1 MYKKIINGKEYVY
14 DKSQE
19 NLLIKSRLKELF
31 DNFCKEKKIK
41 KNKLIED
48 FYKAI
53 LLNHNDGSLEITKG
67 FITVNVLNNISKKN
81 GKKKTLVLLFVLVS
95 NLLS

>member
-1 MYKKIINGKEYVY
+1 MYKKTIKGKEYVY

-19 NLLIKSRLKELF
+19 NILIDSRLKELF

-48 FYKAI
+48 FYRAI
-53 LLNHNDGSLEITKG
+53 LLNYNDGSLESTRG
-67 FITVNVLNNISKKN
+67 FVTINILNNISQRNGRYFFTKKI
-81 GKKKTLVLLFVLVS
+81 KSL
-95 NLLS
+95 